1 MNALTD
7 PRSAPRNTIA
17 ASILL
22 LGVAVGFSIN
32 RIATVTYE
40 AQNSSIAAYRANSCR
55 ILNAPDKL
63 ELGAYYL
70 QPTQGTQGILL
81 DEGVY
86 LCDSWGNTG
95 RIERG
100 GYLQQ
105 IKTGDAT
112 AINKVL
118 MQRIEDPANPDH
130 NAAQRIQRDIS
141 RAPYVEPTP
150 TSKPSSTLF
159 QTP

>member
-1 MNALTD
+1 MNAFTD
-7 PRSAPRNTIA
+7 PRSASRNTIA
-17 ASILL
+17 AAVLL
-22 LGVAVGFSIN
+22 LGAAVGFSIN

-40 AQNSSIAAYRANSCR
+40 TSNGSIAEYRANSCR

-63 ELGAYYL
+63 ELGGYYL
-70 QPTQGTQGILL
+70 QPTEGNQGVLL

-112 AINKVL
+112 AINKTL

-130 NAAQRIQRDIS
+130 NPLQRIQRDIS

-150 TSKPSSTLF
+150 TSEPSSTLF
-159 QTP
+159 KTP

>member
-1 MNALTD
+1 MNAFTD
-7 PRSAPRNTIA
+7 PRSASRNTIA
-17 ASILL
+17 AAILL
-22 LGVAVGFSIN
+22 LGAAIGFSAT

-40 AQNSSIAAYRANSCR
+40 AGNGSIAEYRANSCR

-70 QPTQGTQGILL
+70 QPTEGNQGVLL

-118 MQRIEDPANPDH
+118 MQRLEDEANPDH
-130 NAAQRIQRDIS
+130 NPQQRIQRDIS
-141 RAPYVEPTP
+141 RAPYVESKPDD
-150 TSKPSSTLF
+150 KPSSTLF